1 MGDLNHPIFIYD
13 MFYYCQSSYFSFAY
27 VIYFTLFF
35 YYVYTREYFA
45 CFISFIEMIIGARL
59 VELLLVFF
67 PRSVINSNIIIK
79 EEKKH
84 ERATEIET
92 ERKEKGRRR

>member
-1 MGDLNHPIFIYD
+1 
-13 MFYYCQSSYFSFAY
+13 
-27 VIYFTLFF
+27 
-35 YYVYTREYFA
+35 
-45 CFISFIEMIIGARL
+45 MIIGARL

-79 EEKKH
+79 EKKKH

-92 ERKEKGRRR
+92 ERKEKERR

>member
-1 MGDLNHPIFIYD
+1 
-13 MFYYCQSSYFSFAY
+13 
-27 VIYFTLFF
+27 
-35 YYVYTREYFA
+35 
-45 CFISFIEMIIGARL
+45 MIIGARL

-84 ERATEIET
+84 ERATEIER